1 MSEPDI
7 FDLYAQTKKAP
18 DSTADGAVPSD
29 ATSTKKK
36 AKSKPVQPTQGEVSS
51 ESEPVATN
59 GTDKYS
65 VAMIQIAA
73 YNDANEPDADCPMP
87 ERILWWTLRDMYRKF
102 RAGQMDKEQGEKA
115 KQKAMRQY
123 QQDKGDLDMY
133 KRLVKHSA
141 EMWRDIETKAE
152 AYAKSS
158 NRSDEADALF
168 EAVYGVRPK

>member
-1 MSEPDI
+1 MSDPDI

-18 DSTADGAVPSD
+18 DSTTETSMAVPSD
-29 ATSTKKK
+29 ATSTEKK
-36 AKSKPVQPTQGEVSS
+36 AKTKPLQPMQGEVSA
-51 ESEPVATN
+51 ESEPVN
-59 GTDKYS
+59 SKYS

-102 RAGQMDKEQGEKA
+102 RSGQMDKEQGEKA
-115 KQKAMRQY
+115 KQKALRIY
-123 QQDKGDLDMY
+123 EQDKSDLDMY
-133 KRLVKHSA
+133 KRLVRHSA
-141 EMWRDIETKAE
+141 EMWRDIEAKAE

-158 NRSDEADALF
+158 NRSEEADALF